1 MGVWKPATEMGVADS
16 ASRVAIIAGGG
27 DIPLYVAETLAEQGR
42 NPFIV
47 AIEGEA
53 DPALYRFEHQVVYP
67 IRPGVLMSILK
78 RVNPSDVVMVGGVKS
93 RPKLRKI
100 RPDWTTIKVMARF
113 LPKLR
118 SGDDVLL
125 RGVVEMIEEAGY
137 RVRGVHEL
145 VPNLLASEGHIA
157 GPRPASSNRQPIATA
172 IEGAIALG
180 NLDAGQGC
188 VAIGRRIVALE
199 GAEGT
204 DAMLERVARLR
215 AEGRI
220 SGRRGGVLVKLAK
233 PGQELRAD
241 LPTIG
246 VRTVENA
253 AAAGLSGICV
263 HAGRALIADLDVTCA
278 KADELGVFLTGID
291 PETFGEPVDGE

>member
-1 MGVWKPATEMGVADS
+1 MGAADS

-53 DPALYRFEHQVVYP
+53 DPALYKFEHEVVYP

-78 RVNPSDVVMVGGVKS
+78 RVNPTDIVMVGGVRS
-93 RPKLRKI
+93 RPRLRKI
-100 RPDWTTIKVMARF
+100 RPDWTTIKLAARF

-145 VPNLLASEGHIA
+145 VPNLLAGRGHIA
-157 GPRPASSNRQPIATA
+157 GPKPASSSREAIATA

-204 DAMLERVARLR
+204 DAMLERVAQLR

-220 SGRRGGVLVKLAK
+220 PARRGGVLVKLAK
-233 PGQELRAD
+233 PGQELRTD

-246 VRTVENA
+246 AATVENA

-263 HAGRALIADLDVTCA
+263 HAGRALIADLDATCT
-278 KADELGVFLTGID
+278 KADELDIFLTGID
-291 PETFGEPVDGE
+291 PDNYGEAVDAQ

>member
-1 MGVWKPATEMGVADS
+1 MDAAADS
-16 ASRVAIIAGGG
+16 AARVAIIAGGG

-42 NPFIV
+42 NPFII

-78 RVNPSDVVMVGGVKS
+78 QVNPTDVVMVGGVRS
-93 RPKLRKI
+93 RPKLHKI
-100 RPDWTTIKVMARF
+100 RPDWTTLKLAARF

-145 VPNLLASEGHIA
+145 VPDLLASEGHIA
-157 GPRPASSNRQPIATA
+157 GPKPASSNREVIATA

-180 NLDAGQGC
+180 KLDAGQGC

-204 DAMLERVARLR
+204 DAMLERVAQLR
-215 AEGRI
+215 AAGRI
-220 SGRRGGVLVKLAK
+220 PARRGGVLVKLAK
-233 PGQELRAD
+233 PGQELRTD

-246 VRTVENA
+246 AQTVENA
-253 AAAGLSGICV
+253 AAAGLAGICV
-263 HAGRALIADLDVTCA
+263 HAGRALIADLEVTCT
-278 KADELGVFLTGID
+278 KAEELGIFLTGID
-291 PETFGEPVDGE
+291 PETFDAAADAK

>member
-1 MGVWKPATEMGVADS
+1 MSAADS

-53 DPALYRFEHQVVYP
+53 DPALYRFEHQIVYP

-78 RVNPSDVVMVGGVKS
+78 RVNPTDVVMVGGVRS
-93 RPKLRKI
+93 RPKLHKI
-100 RPDWTTIKVMARF
+100 RPDWTTIKLAARF

-145 VPNLLASEGHIA
+145 VPDLLAGEGHIA
-157 GPRPASSNRQPIATA
+157 GPKPSPANREAIKTA

-204 DAMLERVARLR
+204 DAMLERVAQLR
-215 AEGRI
+215 VQGRI
-220 SGRRGGVLVKLAK
+220 PARRGGVLVKLAK
-233 PGQELRAD
+233 PGQELRTD

-246 VRTVENA
+246 ARTVENA
-253 AAAGLSGICV
+253 AAAGLAGICI
-263 HAGRALIADLDVTCA
+263 HAGRALIANMEVTCA
-278 KADELGVFLTGID
+278 KANELGVFLTGIN
-291 PETFGEPVDGE
+291 PEIHRQPAEAK